1 MTVHDSRYL
10 YIWVNS
16 MIYTSILSLCNF
28 AAPAIVKGGAR
39 LLASV
44 PVGEL

>member
-1 MTVHDSRYL
+1 MGKQYVCDFTRLFSR
-10 YIWVNS
+10 
-16 MIYTSILSLCNF
+16 
-28 AAPAIVKGGAR
+28 AIVQGGAR